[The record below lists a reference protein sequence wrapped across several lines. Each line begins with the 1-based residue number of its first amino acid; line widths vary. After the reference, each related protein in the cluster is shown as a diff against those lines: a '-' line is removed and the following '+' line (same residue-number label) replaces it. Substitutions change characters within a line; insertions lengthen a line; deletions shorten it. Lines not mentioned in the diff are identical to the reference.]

1 VTFLRYALLF
11 LAVLLVARIV
21 RQVLSAHRSS
31 LPGGKSGPGLGKQG
45 KPAAARSRGGSPH
58 EVLEVDSKASPAQ
71 IRAAYQRLIRQYH
84 PDRTAQLAPE
94 LQQLAEQRTKEI
106 NAAYQALRSQGRV
119 DGADRPN

>member
-21 RQVLSAHRSS
+21 RQVLSARRRS
-31 LPGGKSGPGLGKQG
+31 LPGGSTAPGIGNQGKQR
-45 KPAAARSRGGSPH
+45 PPESRGDSPY
-58 EVLEVDSKASPAQ
+58 EVLDVDSKASSAQ
-71 IRAAYQRLIRQYH
+71 IRTAYQRLVQQYH

-106 NAAYQALRSQGRV
+106 NAAYQTLRSQGRV
-119 DGADRPN
+119 DSADRRN